1 MAKEARE
8 PARPCPVHTLRRM
21 ADRVVL
27 HVGAMKS
34 GTSYVQS
41 LLFTNKDLLAERGV
55 LVPGT
60 THGQQVLAVRDGLGH
75 EAASTAA
82 QRGGW
87 RRLVQEIEAYAGTA
101 VISTEYLG
109 PAAPQKIEQV
119 LATFDEVTVVVT
131 ARDLNRNLAAMWQ
144 ETVQNGRSWTM
155 ADYLHGAETWRPRP
169 QRSPDELTVAGKTFW
184 RQQNLVRLCR
194 NWSAANARLVVVT
207 VPPPGAPR
215 GVLRDRFLSV
225 VGTTAEGLAET
236 AKANESIGG
245 ASAQVLRRLNELL
258 DADDLTFPVG
268 SQLRKNVLAKTL
280 MAGRKAQEPAIG
292 LPVAGWVEEYAE
304 TMVARLQALDVE
316 LVGDWADLRPVDVPG
331 EDPANLPEAMVT
343 EAAVAALAGVVA
355 REIRA

>member
-1 MAKEARE
+1 
-8 PARPCPVHTLRRM
+8 M

-41 LLFTNKDLLAERGV
+41 LLFTNKDALAERGV
-55 LVPGT
+55 LVPGR
-60 THGQQVLAVRDGLGH
+60 THGQQVLAVREGLGH
-75 EAASTAA
+75 ETARKA
-82 QRGGW
+82 ESSWGW
-87 RRLVQEIEAYAGTA
+87 EQLVGEVEAYAGTA

-109 PAAPQKIEQV
+109 PAAPRKVEQV
-119 LATFDEVTVVVT
+119 LATFAEITVVIT

-155 ADYLHGAETWRPRP
+155 ADYLHGAEAWRPRP
-169 QRSPDELTVAGKTFW
+169 ERSPDEVTEAGRTFW

-194 NWSAANARLVVVT
+194 NWSAANARLAVVT

-215 GVLRDRFLSV
+215 EVLRDRFLSV
-225 VGTTAEGLAET
+225 VGTTADGLTEPAR
-236 AKANESIGG
+236 ANESIGG

-258 DADDLTFPVG
+258 DGDDLTFPIG

-280 MAGRKAQEPAIG
+280 MAARKAQEPAIG
-292 LPVAGWVEEYAE
+292 LPVAGWVQEYAE
-304 TMVARLQALDVE
+304 TMVSRLQGLDLE
-316 LVGDWADLRPVDVPG
+316 LVGEWSDLRPADVPG
-331 EDPANLPEAMVT
+331 EDPATLPEELVT
-343 EAAVAALAGVVA
+343 EAALAALAGVVA